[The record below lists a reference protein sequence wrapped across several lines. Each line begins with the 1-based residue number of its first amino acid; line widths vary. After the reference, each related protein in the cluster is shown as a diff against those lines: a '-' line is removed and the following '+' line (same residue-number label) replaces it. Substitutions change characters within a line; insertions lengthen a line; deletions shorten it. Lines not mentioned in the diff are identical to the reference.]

1 MSRLYRDF
9 SIVNLI
15 LQIGTPKNALMINM
29 INESLL
35 DGFVCICKNLDKFS
49 KTNNSPHE
57 KKTDFLLVFTDK
69 I

>member
-1 MSRLYRDF
+1 
-9 SIVNLI
+9 
-15 LQIGTPKNALMINM
+15 M